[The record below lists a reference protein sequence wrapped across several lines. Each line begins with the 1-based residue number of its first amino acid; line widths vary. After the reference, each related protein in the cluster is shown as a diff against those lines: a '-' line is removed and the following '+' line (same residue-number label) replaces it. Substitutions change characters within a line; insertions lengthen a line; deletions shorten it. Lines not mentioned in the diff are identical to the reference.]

1 LAIHKWV
8 RDRARSLMCDSY
20 ETVLGSV
27 WQDTSPSREKQRQEL
42 GLLSLPIFQA
52 CLLVSLAQGTRKKE
66 GKGRIRMY
74 RRREV
79 HTHTGYIR

>member
-1 LAIHKWV
+1 VAGYQSLERKAE
-8 RDRARSLMCDSY
+8 ARIGAAFS
-20 ETVLGSV
+20 
-27 WQDTSPSREKQRQEL
+27 
-42 GLLSLPIFQA
+42 IFQA